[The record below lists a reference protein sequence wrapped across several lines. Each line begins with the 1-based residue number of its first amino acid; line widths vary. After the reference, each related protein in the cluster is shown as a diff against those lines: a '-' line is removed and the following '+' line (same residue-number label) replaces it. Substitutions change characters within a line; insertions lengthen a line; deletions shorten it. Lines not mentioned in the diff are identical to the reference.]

1 MSKVVDTKS
10 GNPYHDEEGKFT
22 SEGQEGSKKDEK
34 EISINSENPE
44 NEDVNLDDVS
54 DEYDD
59 LEIEE
64 EPEIEDVDLDDIGLD
79 DLPDDDRFDDL
90 EVRQNLAELSEEVIN
105 HIDSLSMG
113 EVEESLINNFGD
125 YFDKT
130 KIFAAS
136 EEENLIEAYENNDF
150 YIFMFRKEVDIY
162 IDDAPAI
169 AINKNDGSV
178 KELYGQEMG
187 IEINSKEAKEISLE
201 EIEGLKLF

>member
-1 MSKVVDTKS
+1 MISLKEA
-10 GNPYHDEEGKFT
+10 Y
-22 SEGQEGSKKDEK
+22 EK
-34 EISINSENPE
+34 AKMN
-44 NEDVNLDDVS
+44 
-54 DEYDD
+54 
-59 LEIEE
+59 
-64 EPEIEDVDLDDIGLD
+64 
-79 DLPDDDRFDDL
+79 
-90 EVRQNLAELSEEVIN
+90 
-105 HIDSLSMG
+105 
-113 EVEESLINNFGD
+113 
-125 YFDKT
+125 
-130 KIFAAS
+130 S